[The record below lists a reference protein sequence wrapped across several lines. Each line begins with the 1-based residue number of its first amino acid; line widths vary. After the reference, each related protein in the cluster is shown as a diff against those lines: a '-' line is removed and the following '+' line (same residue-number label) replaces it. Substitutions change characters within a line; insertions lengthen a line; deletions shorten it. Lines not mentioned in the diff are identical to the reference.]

1 MNNDFHSF
9 ENLSKENET
18 LKERITHLETSI
30 ARFQKNNNSNGKTSG
45 YQLLYNMLRLMCDNV
60 PDLIWAKDLER
71 KFIFAN
77 KAMCSI
83 LFNTLDSEE
92 PIGQVETYFFEKE
105 KASHSDDPQW
115 YTFGDKNID
124 SDLKV
129 MESKTT
135 ERFEEYGNVR
145 GKYLYLDIYKAPLFN
160 EKGVMIGTVGC
171 ARDITKEKKL
181 EEENKLALDALKK
194 SEERYRLILKAT
206 PDIMFRIN
214 KDGCIIDFHT
224 NNKEEL
230 VVPVDK
236 IIGTCLKEIYQ
247 PKLAERLLES
257 IHICLESGLIQV
269 VEYEI
274 NMVDDVHFYESR
286 FIKAGEE
293 EVLTIV
299 RDITEK
305 KKADNA
311 LKESDRKYRELV
323 DNSLLG
329 IYIAQRNTI
338 KFCNQQLTDIFGYD
352 STDELIGISFE
363 KLISLKDW
371 TILIEMIKKCEKGE
385 KEKIQYQFRGIK
397 KDGTLI
403 DIEMLGGKIE
413 FYGSM
418 AIQGS
423 IVDITE
429 RINAEAE
436 IIKAKEKAEE
446 MNRLKNSFLSNMS
459 HELRTPLIGVM
470 GFAEL
475 LFTDIQDP
483 ELKSRANMIYES
495 GSRLLETLNQILDLS
510 AIEANTWVMD
520 FKSINVCDGVKLAI
534 DKFNETAK
542 RKNLYLKLICKDEE
556 LYANLDPKVFHQV
569 LMNMLNNAIKYTS
582 SGGVKIG
589 ISKEKSEDGEWT
601 IIKIVDT
608 GIGIPMESLN
618 LIFDPFRQVSEGY
631 HRRFEGAGL
640 GLTIAKKLVE
650 AMNGSVEVES
660 KEGVGSAFK
669 IRFPLIYLHPDEL
682 PSTLKMQKSYT
693 GNSENDKKLKFHHL
707 LFVEDDEINRSVVKQ
722 FLKDSCTLD
731 LTSTGETSIEMAK
744 QKKYSAILMDL
755 KLAGKMNGLDAAK
768 EIRKI
773 QGYNNVPIVAVTA
786 YSLAGG
792 KEGML
797 REGCTHY
804 LPKPFSRERLIKLV
818 EEILGY

>member
-1 MNNDFHSF
+1 MNNDFHF
-9 ENLSKENET
+9 YENLLKENES
-18 LKERITHLETSI
+18 LKERITHLENSI
-30 ARFQKNNNSNGKTSG
+30 ARFNKSNNSAGKTSG

-60 PDLIWAKDLER
+60 PDIIWAKDLER

-77 KAMCSI
+77 KATCNI
-83 LFNTLDSEE
+83 LLNTFDSEE
-92 PIGQVETYFFEKE
+92 PVGQTEMYFFERE
-105 KASHSDDPQW
+105 REAHPEDPDW
-115 YTFGDKNID
+115 YTFGNNSID

-145 GKYLYLDIYKAPLFN
+145 GKYLFLDIYKAPLFN
-160 EKGVMIGTVGC
+160 EKGVMIGIVGC

-181 EEENKLALDALKK
+181 EEENEHAWGALKK
-194 SEERYRLILKAT
+194 SEERYRLILTAT
-206 PDIMFRIN
+206 PDIMFRISKEGN
-214 KDGCIIDFHT
+214 IIDFHS
-224 NNKEEL
+224 NNKEEFA
-230 VVPVDK
+230 VPVDK
-236 IIGTCLKEIYQ
+236 IIGTNLRNIYRQ
-247 PKLAERLLES
+247 NLADRLLES
-257 IHICLESGLIQV
+257 INICLVTGLNQV
-269 VEYEI
+269 VEYAV
-274 NMVDDVHFYESR
+274 NLVNDVHFYESR

-293 EVLTIV
+293 EVLSIV

-311 LKESDRKYRELV
+311 LKESDKKYRDLV

-329 IYIAQRNTI
+329 IYITQRNTI
-338 KFCNQQLTDIFGYD
+338 KFCNKQLANIFGYNN
-352 STDELIGISFE
+352 TDELIGIGFE

-371 TILIEMIKKCEKGE
+371 TTLIEMIKKCEKDE
-385 KEKIQYQFRGIK
+385 IEKIQCQFRGIK
-397 KDGTLI
+397 KDGILI
-403 DIEMLGGKIE
+403 DIELLGGKID
-413 FYGSM
+413 FYGGL

-429 RINAEAE
+429 RKNAEAE

-475 LFTDIQDP
+475 LSTDISDP

-495 GSRLLETLNQILDLS
+495 GVRLLETLNQILDLS

-520 FKSINVCDGVKLAI
+520 FKSINVYSAVKLAI
-534 DKFNETAK
+534 EKFNDYAE

-556 LYANLDPKVFHQV
+556 LYANLDPAVFHKV
-569 LMNMLNNAIKYTS
+569 LTNILNNAIKYTN

-589 ISKEKSEDGEWT
+589 ISKERNENKEWV

-608 GIGIPMESLN
+608 GIGIPSESLN

-631 HRRFEGAGL
+631 HRRFEGSGL
-640 GLTIAKKLVE
+640 GLTISKKLVE
-650 AMNGSVEVES
+650 VMNGTVEVES

-669 IRFPLIYLHPDEL
+669 IRFPSIYLNVDEL
-682 PSTLKMQKSYT
+682 PKSLKTKESSV
-693 GNSENDKKLKFHHL
+693 GESEKENKEKTYHL

-722 FLKDSCTLD
+722 FLKDSCKLD
-731 LTSTGETSIEMAK
+731 ITSTGETSIEMAK

-797 REGCTHY
+797 KEGCTHY
-804 LPKPFSRERLIKLV
+804 LPKPFSREKLIKLV
-818 EEILGY
+818 EEILGK

>member
-311 LKESDRKYRELV
+311 LKESGQWEIVHPVKGILVLQLMSLTFYIMQGRK
-323 DNSLLG
+323 
-329 IYIAQRNTI
+329 
-338 KFCNQQLTDIFGYD
+338 
-352 STDELIGISFE
+352 
-363 KLISLKDW
+363 
-371 TILIEMIKKCEKGE
+371 
-385 KEKIQYQFRGIK
+385 
-397 KDGTLI
+397 
-403 DIEMLGGKIE
+403 
-413 FYGSM
+413 
-418 AIQGS
+418 
-423 IVDITE
+423 
-429 RINAEAE
+429 
-436 IIKAKEKAEE
+436 
-446 MNRLKNSFLSNMS
+446 
-459 HELRTPLIGVM
+459 
-470 GFAEL
+470 
-475 LFTDIQDP
+475 
-483 ELKSRANMIYES
+483 
-495 GSRLLETLNQILDLS
+495 
-510 AIEANTWVMD
+510 
-520 FKSINVCDGVKLAI
+520 
-534 DKFNETAK
+534 
-542 RKNLYLKLICKDEE
+542 
-556 LYANLDPKVFHQV
+556 
-569 LMNMLNNAIKYTS
+569 
-582 SGGVKIG
+582 
-589 ISKEKSEDGEWT
+589 
-601 IIKIVDT
+601 
-608 GIGIPMESLN
+608 
-618 LIFDPFRQVSEGY
+618 
-631 HRRFEGAGL
+631 
-640 GLTIAKKLVE
+640 
-650 AMNGSVEVES
+650 
-660 KEGVGSAFK
+660 
-669 IRFPLIYLHPDEL
+669 
-682 PSTLKMQKSYT
+682 
-693 GNSENDKKLKFHHL
+693 
-707 LFVEDDEINRSVVKQ
+707 
-722 FLKDSCTLD
+722 
-731 LTSTGETSIEMAK
+731 
-744 QKKYSAILMDL
+744 
-755 KLAGKMNGLDAAK
+755 
-768 EIRKI
+768 
-773 QGYNNVPIVAVTA
+773 
-786 YSLAGG
+786 
-792 KEGML
+792 
-797 REGCTHY
+797 
-804 LPKPFSRERLIKLV
+804 
-818 EEILGY
+818 